1 MGQARADHAGA
12 GAFRGAGLKRGPVAV
27 NRARFLTRVTR
38 RVIKTTN
45 KGQIMSIDLSRN
57 GDFAVITINRP
68 EALNALSFSLV
79 GDISN
84 KLDEV
89 EGQNVRGLILIGAGE
104 RAFCAGADIGELM
117 GRPMVQE
124 RADMVRGQRTFDRL
138 STFKVPTLAVIN
150 GFAFGGGLELAT
162 ACNLRVATP
171 NAKMG
176 LPEIKLGVIPGYG
189 GTQRLPR
196 LVGEGRAMDMVLT
209 GRTVGAEEAERIG
222 LVNRIICQDG
232 GDALEA
238 GMAYLGEITQFGLPS
253 IAFAREAVQRALDVP
268 VSEGLK
274 IEADLNTLSF
284 QTEDAIEGLTAFLE
298 KRKPVFKDQ

>member
-1 MGQARADHAGA
+1 MGEAGTDHADA
-12 GAFRGAGLKRGPVAV
+12 RAFRGAGLRSRAV
-27 NRARFLTRVTR
+27 TGNRANFPTRVTR

-79 GDISN
+79 RDISN
-84 KLDEV
+84 KLDKV
-89 EGQNVRGLILIGAGE
+89 ENLDVRGLILIGAGE

-238 GMAYLGEITQFGLPS
+238 GMAYLGEITQFGLPDGVP
-253 IAFAREAVQRALDVP
+253 REA
-268 VSEGLK
+268 
-274 IEADLNTLSF
+274 
-284 QTEDAIEGLTAFLE
+284 QTRL
-298 KRKPVFKDQ
+298 

>member
-1 MGQARADHAGA
+1 
-12 GAFRGAGLKRGPVAV
+12 
-27 NRARFLTRVTR
+27 
-38 RVIKTTN
+38 
-45 KGQIMSIDLSRN
+45 MSIDLSQK
-57 GDFAVITINRP
+57 GDFAVIIINRP
-68 EALNALSFSLV
+68 EALNALSFKLV
-79 GDISN
+79 KDISDT
-84 KLDEV
+84 LDEV
-89 EGQNVRGLILIGAGE
+89 EESAVRGLILIGAGE

-117 GRPMVQE
+117 GRSLVQQ
-124 RADMVRGQRTFDRL
+124 RDDMVRGQKTFDRL

-209 GRTVGAEEAERIG
+209 GRAVGAEEAERIG
-222 LVNRIICQDG
+222 LVNRIVGQDG
-232 GDALEA
+232 ADPLEA
-238 GMAYLGEITQFGLPS
+238 GMAYLAEITQFGLPA
-253 IAFAREAVQRALDVP
+253 IGFAREAVQRALDVP
-268 VSEGLK
+268 VGEGLK

-298 KRKPVFKDQ
+298 KRKADFKDR

>member
-1 MGQARADHAGA
+1 M
-12 GAFRGAGLKRGPVAV
+12 P
-27 NRARFLTRVTR
+27 
-38 RVIKTTN
+38 
-45 KGQIMSIDLSRN
+45 IDLSEN

-68 EALNALSFSLV
+68 ESLNALSFKLV
-79 GDISN
+79 KDISSV
-84 KLDEV
+84 LDEV
-89 EGQNVRGLILIGAGE
+89 ETSNVRGLILIGAGE
-104 RAFCAGADIGELM
+104 RAFCAGADIAELM
-117 GRPMVQE
+117 GRSLSQQK
-124 RADMVRGQRTFDRL
+124 ADMVRGQQTFDRL
-138 STFKVPTLAVIN
+138 STFKVPTLAIIN

-222 LVNRIICQDG
+222 LVNRIVGLEG
-232 GDALEA
+232 GGALEA
-238 GMAYLGEITQFGLPS
+238 GMAYLGEITRFGLPA
-253 IAFAREAVQRALDVP
+253 IGFAREAVQRALDVP
-268 VSEGLK
+268 VGEGLK

-298 KRKPVFKDQ
+298 KRKPTFKDS

>member
-1 MGQARADHAGA
+1 
-12 GAFRGAGLKRGPVAV
+12 
-27 NRARFLTRVTR
+27 
-38 RVIKTTN
+38 
-45 KGQIMSIDLSRN
+45 MSIDLSHN

-68 EALNALSFSLV
+68 EALNALSFKLV
-79 GDISN
+79 KDIID

-89 EGQNVRGLILIGAGE
+89 EMLPVRGLILIGAGE
-104 RAFCAGADIGELM
+104 RAFCAGADIAELM
-117 GRPMVQE
+117 GRSLVQQK
-124 RADMVRGQRTFDRL
+124 ADMVRGQRTFDRL
-138 STFKVPTLAVIN
+138 SSFKVPTLAVIN

-209 GRTVGAEEAERIG
+209 GRAIGAEEAERIG
-222 LVNRIICQDG
+222 LINRIVGHDG
-232 GDALEA
+232 ADPLEA
-238 GMAYLGEITQFGLPS
+238 GMAYLGEITQFGLPA
-253 IAFAREAVQRALDVP
+253 IGFAREAVQRALDVP
-268 VSEGLK
+268 VGEGLK

-298 KRKPVFKDQ
+298 KRKPAFRDH

>member
-1 MGQARADHAGA
+1 M
-12 GAFRGAGLKRGPVAV
+12 P
-27 NRARFLTRVTR
+27 
-38 RVIKTTN
+38 
-45 KGQIMSIDLSRN
+45 IDLSEN

-68 EALNALSFSLV
+68 KSLNALSFNLV
-79 GDISN
+79 KDISSV
-84 KLDEV
+84 LDKV
-89 EGQNVRGLILIGAGE
+89 ETLNVRGLILIGAGE
-104 RAFCAGADIGELM
+104 RAFCAGADIAELM
-117 GRPMVQE
+117 GRSLSQQK
-124 RADMVRGQRTFDRL
+124 ADMVRGQQTFDRL
-138 STFKVPTLAVIN
+138 STFKVPTLAIIN
-150 GFAFGGGLELAT
+150 GFAFGGGLELAA

-222 LVNRIICQDG
+222 LVNRVVSLEG
-232 GDALEA
+232 GGALEA
-238 GMAYLGEITQFGLPS
+238 GMAYLGEITRFGLPA
-253 IAFAREAVQRALDVP
+253 IGFAREAVQRALDVP
-268 VSEGLK
+268 VGEGLK

-298 KRKPVFKDQ
+298 KRKPTFKDS

>member
-1 MGQARADHAGA
+1 
-12 GAFRGAGLKRGPVAV
+12 
-27 NRARFLTRVTR
+27 
-38 RVIKTTN
+38 
-45 KGQIMSIDLSRN
+45 MSIDLSRN

-79 GDISN
+79 RDISDR
-84 KLDEV
+84 LDEV
-89 EGQNVRGLILIGAGE
+89 EGTDARGLIFIGAGD
-104 RAFCAGADIGELM
+104 RAFCAGADIAELM
-117 GRPMVQE
+117 GRSLVDHK
-124 RADMVRGQRTFDRL
+124 ADMERGQRTFDRL
-138 STFKVPTLAVIN
+138 STFRMPTLAVIN

-196 LVGEGRAMDMVLT
+196 LVGEGRAMDIVLS
-209 GRTVGAEEAERIG
+209 GRAVGAEEAERIG
-222 LVNRIICQDG
+222 LVNRIIGEDG
-232 GDALEA
+232 ADPLEA
-238 GMAYLGEITQFGLPS
+238 GMAYLSEITQFGLPA
-253 IAFAREAVQRALDVP
+253 IGLAREAVQRAMDTP

-274 IEADLNTLSF
+274 IEADLNTIAF

-298 KRKPVFKDQ
+298 KRKPSFKDR